1 MQKRTMLIGAALTG
15 ALLVSGG
22 AGAVAGGLVTS
33 AQIKNGTIRT
43 VDVKNNTLRKA
54 DLTPKIR
61 TALAQRALDGV
72 NGLDGLPGIDGT
84 NGVDGV
90 HGLSAY
96 DLAVEAGFEGSLE
109 EWLDSLRGVNGRDG
123 APGQDGQDGEDGKD
137 GAPGQDG
144 VNGKDGAP
152 GQDGKDGEQGPEGPR
167 GPEGAPGQD
176 GKDAA
181 VQSMTICLVKN
192 GSSQQVKLAT
202 NGACVGTEA
211 VTIYTPAA

>member
-33 AQIKNGTIRT
+33 AQIKNGTVRT

-54 DLTPKIR
+54 DLTPKVR
-61 TALAQRALDGV
+61 TALARRALDGV
-72 NGLDGLPGIDGT
+72 DGLDGLPGVDGT
-84 NGVDGV
+84 DGTDGVD
-90 HGLSAY
+90 GLSAY

-123 APGQDGQDGEDGKD
+123 APGQDG
-137 GAPGQDG
+137 
-144 VNGKDGAP
+144 
-152 GQDGKDGEQGPEGPR
+152 KDGEQGPEGPR
-167 GPEGAPGQD
+167 GPEGAPGLD

-181 VQSMTICLVKN
+181 VESMTICLVRN

-202 NGACVGTEA
+202 NGACVGTESI
-211 VTIYTPAA
+211 TIYTPAA

>member
-54 DLTPKIR
+54 DLTPKVR
-61 TALAQRALDGV
+61 TALAKRALDGV

-84 NGVDGV
+84 NGADGTNGTNGTDGTDGID
-90 HGLSAY
+90 GLSAY

-109 EWLDSLRGVNGRDG
+109 EWLDSLR
-123 APGQDGQDGEDGKD
+123 
-137 GAPGQDG
+137 G

-167 GPEGAPGQD
+167 GPEGAPGLD

-181 VQSMTICLVKN
+181 VESMTICLVRN

-202 NGACVGTEA
+202 NGACVGTESI
-211 VTIYTPAA
+211 TIYTPAA

>member
-33 AQIKNGTIRT
+33 AQIKNGTVRT

-54 DLTPKIR
+54 DLTPKVR
-61 TALAQRALDGV
+61 TALARRALDGV
-72 NGLDGLPGIDGT
+72 DGLDGLPGVDGT
-84 NGVDGV
+84 DGTDGVD
-90 HGLSAY
+90 GLSAY

-109 EWLDSLRGVNGRDG
+109 EWLDSLR
-123 APGQDGQDGEDGKD
+123 
-137 GAPGQDG
+137 G

-167 GPEGAPGQD
+167 GPEGAPGLD

-181 VQSMTICLVKN
+181 VESMTICLVRN

-202 NGACVGTEA
+202 NGACVGTESI
-211 VTIYTPAA
+211 TIYTPAA

>member
-33 AQIKNGTIRT
+33 AQIKNGTVRT

-54 DLTPKIR
+54 DLTPKVR
-61 TALAQRALDGV
+61 AALARRALDGV
-72 NGLDGLPGIDGT
+72 DGLDGLPGVDGT
-84 NGVDGV
+84 DGTDGVD
-90 HGLSAY
+90 GLSAY

-109 EWLDSLRGVNGRDG
+109 EWLDSLR
-123 APGQDGQDGEDGKD
+123 
-137 GAPGQDG
+137 G

-167 GPEGAPGQD
+167 GPEGAPGLD

-181 VQSMTICLVKN
+181 VESMTICLVRN

-202 NGACVGTEA
+202 NGACVGTESI
-211 VTIYTPAA
+211 TIYTPAA